1 MLQILNIKFLSI
13 FINSMVEPN
22 IGMMEGAY
30 FVSKNDIL
38 NWLNDLLKV

>member
-1 MLQILNIKFLSI
+1 
-13 FINSMVEPN
+13 MVEPN

-38 NWLNDLLKV
+38 NWLNDLLHVFHIDIYP